1 MSDTEL
7 IMTPVRH
14 IFQMSKSA
22 IEITPEPTP
31 EPTPTPTPT
40 PTPESSVDKK
50 LIMSDVT
57 YVSTDKEYN
66 PAMNIYQFLKML
78 LFFGIIGLI
87 LFLLVRTIYVYSKN
101 KQTILYISLLF
112 IIMLIYVLIINIYN

>member
-1 MSDTEL
+1 
-7 IMTPVRH
+7 
-14 IFQMSKSA
+14 MSKSA

-31 EPTPTPTPT
+31 EPEPTPT

>member
-22 IEITPEPTP
+22 IEIPPEPTP
-31 EPTPTPTPT
+31 EPEPTPT